1 MRGPQDTT
9 QAAWS
14 NGKPSVFLVVFKIPG
29 ANVIKTVEAIKGT
42 LTSLQASI
50 PPTIHISVLSDRTKT
65 IRASVGDVEFTL
77 ALTIVLMVAVIFI
90 FLRSVWATIIR
101 SVTVPLALLG
111 ACALM
116 WAAGYSIDNL
126 SLMAFTIISI
136 SVSLIAVLIPLLM
149 MSGLMR
155 FSRRTRRWPEHIQRG
170 RCYPSSVR
178 PATIRAGARAFK
190 Q

>member
-116 WAAGYSIDNL
+116 GGGL
-126 SLMAFTIISI
+126 QHRQ
-136 SVSLIAVLIPLLM
+136 SVAD
-149 MSGLMR
+149 GLHHLR
-155 FSRRTRRWPEHIQRG
+155 GLCRG
-170 RCYPSSVR
+170 RR
-178 PATIRAGARAFK
+178 DRNAREHNAPHRGR
-190 Q
+190 